1 VRPARLTGLAGTG
14 TAGSRASAAAGG
26 LPAPLTALYEQEGLP
41 AWGLPPPLADIYG
54 GDLGFRQPC
63 VYANFVASIDGV
75 TALGP
80 EYPSSG
86 SAISGHAPADRFVM
100 GLLRAC
106 ADVVLIGAGT
116 LRATPGHLWTPAHV
130 CPAAAESFAA
140 FRRGLGGDG
149 DPLLAVVTA
158 RGDVPAGHPALRAG
172 TLVLT
177 TAAGALRLRG
187 RLPPACTIVDL
198 GDWPKLPPA
207 DVLAAAR
214 DRGGNM
220 VLTEGGPRLLGQLA
234 AAGLLDELFLTI
246 SPVLAGRGHTARPG
260 LVAGLELL
268 PGRAGPAELLTVR
281 RHGSYLF
288 LRYAMRGTLPAAEP
302 GGG

>member
-1 VRPARLTGLAGTG
+1 MARSGGCQ
-14 TAGSRASAAAGG
+14 AGG
-26 LPAPLTALYEQEGLP
+26 
-41 AWGLPPPLADIYG
+41 GLPPPLAVLYERAGLPAWPLPRMLADVYG
-54 GDLGFRQPC
+54 GDLGFRKPC
-63 VYANFVASIDGV
+63 VYANFVASVDGV

-86 SAISGHAPADRFVM
+86 SAISLHDPADRFVM

-116 LRATPGHLWTPAHV
+116 LRATPGHRWTPAYV
-130 CPAAAESFAA
+130 CPAAAGGYAA
-140 FRRGLGGDG
+140 LRRSLGRDG

-158 RGDVPAGHPALRAG
+158 HGDVPAGHPALRAG
-172 TLVLT
+172 ALILT
-177 TAAGALRLRG
+177 TAAGAGRLRG
-187 RLPPACTIVDL
+187 RLPPRCTILDL
-198 GDWPKLPPA
+198 GDRPALPSA

-214 DRGGNM
+214 AGGGGM

-234 AAGLLDELFLTI
+234 ASGLLDELFLTI
-246 SPVLAGRGHTARPG
+246 SPVLAGRGNTARPG

-268 PGRAGPAELLTVR
+268 PGRAEPAELLTVR

-288 LRYAMRGTLPAAEP
+288 LRYAMRGTPPATEP
-302 GGG
+302 GDG